1 VATNACTGRAH
12 RPAKIVIACA
22 TGQFYADHLRYGAY
36 GGQRARA
43 TGDLGLD
50 DCTPNCAAGRF
61 PGHPR
66 VITLEAIERC
76 AGHLFYTRIAWAH
89 IGRSPLPARSGSV
102 SIAPFRRCSPRPR

>member
-43 TGDLGLD
+43 TGDLGPD
-50 DCTPNCAAGRF
+50 DCAPNCAAGRF

-102 SIAPFRRCSPRPR
+102 SIAPFGRCSPRLR